1 MTFRR
6 KRATIQ
12 TLPGIAAKHR
22 ESTGAL
28 LYDHMFDHNR
38 LRRTRKQR
46 RKERR
51 RASFPERKGSNGFHA
66 HVTPGSNPF
75 GTTMPQVRILSLGP
89 FRVFITDLG
98 YGHSN
103 FFFPSVYSILIY
115 VRSGRDACSFCLCG
129 DRASEIFHTHAL
141 PGVSFVVSREHIFR
155 EDDISHEPVMD
166 HHTLGAVSARA
177 LRLVFPI
184 SFCTCSKDSRSMIGS
199 CTSLKMTQF
208 SAGFSRR
215 ALFLKDLE

>member
-1 MTFRR
+1 MSLWQKRTQAEVKPARRISLSTATQKLCAERLSSDLTFRW

-66 HVTPGSNPF
+66 HVTPGSSPF
-75 GTTMPQVRILSLGP
+75 GTKRPWVQVPQPGP
-89 FRVFITDLG
+89 ERNGDFRQKIV
-98 YGHSN
+98 
-103 FFFPSVYSILIY
+103 
-115 VRSGRDACSFCLCG
+115 
-129 DRASEIFHTHAL
+129 
-141 PGVSFVVSREHIFR
+141 VSFWFSSLFVFHFFLLSNRRFLRKDEREKN
-155 EDDISHEPVMD
+155 V
-166 HHTLGAVSARA
+166 A
-177 LRLVFPI
+177 LHRKASI
-184 SFCTCSKDSRSMIGS
+184 HMRQ
-199 CTSLKMTQF
+199 SL
-208 SAGFSRR
+208 
-215 ALFLKDLE
+215 